1 MDKEDDNNDP
11 AFSGTFK
18 YLIVNPQNGGITDLA
33 RFLIN
38 NDIHSAAKFLDASDD
53 AVLQEEFL
61 GGAQGDGDDDDD
73 TTDGEA
79 PYHRWVIFVS
89 ILVRKI
95 IAVVGKPLEWAGYLV
110 EFILNLLSHNG
121 SFLGLLFNI
130 LRGKPLNFI
139 FLHSSNTYAM
149 QLFFFA

>member
-1 MDKEDDNNDP
+1 MGKQDDNNDQG
-11 AFSGTFK
+11 FSGTFR
-18 YLIVNPQNGGITDLA
+18 YLIVKPQNGGIGDLA

-38 NDIHSAAKFLDASDD
+38 NDIYSAAKFLDASDD
-53 AVLQEEFL
+53 GVLREELL
-61 GGAQGDGDDDDD
+61 GDAA
-73 TTDGEA
+73 GEA

-95 IAVVGKPLEWAGYLV
+95 IAVVGKPMEWTGYLV

-130 LRGKPLNFI
+130 LRGKPLDFI
-139 FLHSSNTYAM
+139 LPSFLK
-149 QLFFFA
+149 